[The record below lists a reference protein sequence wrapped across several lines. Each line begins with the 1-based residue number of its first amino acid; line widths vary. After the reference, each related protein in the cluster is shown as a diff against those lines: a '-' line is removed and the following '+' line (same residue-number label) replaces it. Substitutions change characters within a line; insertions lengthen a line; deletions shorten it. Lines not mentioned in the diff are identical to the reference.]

1 MMFKPILF
9 LLFFTALPLYGQ
21 TKIQAWRLG
30 ASPSLML
37 TDKKSLAETNGA
49 LFPTREDAYLYIE
62 EMVIPRL
69 HTPLSIFASFTKN
82 RYTSHIIIQ
91 VMDAFTDT
99 ELFQLRMDEPGS
111 VPWDKLPPADRVYFI
126 VRPVGSDIQL
136 RAVGMSSEIISLVEE
151 SRFMVSPQI
160 LYADKDTLSV
170 RVDLVQDA
178 SLTLFVY
185 DSQGNITARLADKAI
200 LPAGSYEYLWDP
212 SPYLGQLNGEDFQVW
227 MQAAHPTATP
237 VEITRTFRLIP

>member
-1 MMFKPILF
+1 MFKPLIFIL
-9 LLFFTALPLYGQ
+9 LFTALPLYGQ

-30 ASPSLML
+30 AQPSLML

-49 LFPTREDAYLYIE
+49 LSPTQDDAYLYIE

-69 HTPLSIFASFTKN
+69 HTPLSIFASFTKD

-126 VRPVGSDIQL
+126 VRPLGSDIQL
-136 RAVGMSSEIISLVEE
+136 RAVGMASQIIPLAEDSGFVI
-151 SRFMVSPQI
+151 SPQT
-160 LYADKDTLSV
+160 LYVEKDTLSV
-170 RVDLVQDA
+170 KVGLVQDA
-178 SLTLFVY
+178 SLTLFIY
-185 DSQGNITARLADKAI
+185 DSRGNITARLADKAI
-200 LPAGSYEYLWDP
+200 LPAGSYEYFWDP
-212 SPYLGQLNGEDFQVW
+212 SPYLGGLNGEDFQVW
-227 MQAAHPTATP
+227 MQAAHPTAPP